1 MFKKTKWWIVC
12 GVFTAGLAHAGV
24 DFLEPLDGAVV
35 EPTFLTRFQV
45 TGLEVAPSSDTRPG
59 TGHHHLFI
67 NAVDIE
73 KNVVIPYDN
82 QHKHYGKGQ
91 TEAEIF
97 LQPGKYTLTL
107 QFGDSMHKSYGEQ
120 YRKKI
125 NITVEGKP

>member
-1 MFKKTKWWIVC
+1 MFSQAKWWMVGGVC
-12 GVFTAGLAHAGV
+12 MAGLAHAGV

-35 EPTFLTRFQV
+35 EPTFIARFQV

-73 KNVVIPYDN
+73 KNVVIPNDN

-91 TEAEIF
+91 TEAEVF

-107 QFGDSMHKSYGEQ
+107 QFGDSMHKSYGPQ

-125 NITVEGKP
+125 NITVVGKP

>member
-1 MFKKTKWWIVC
+1 MFSQAKWWMVGGVC
-12 GVFTAGLAHAGV
+12 MAGLAHAGV

-35 EPTFLTRFQV
+35 EPTFMARFQV

-73 KNVVIPYDN
+73 KNVVIPNDN

-91 TEAEIF
+91 TEAEVF

-107 QFGDSMHKSYGEQ
+107 QFGDSMHKSYG
-120 YRKKI
+120 
-125 NITVEGKP
+125 P

>member
-35 EPTFLTRFQV
+35 EPTFLARFQV

-107 QFGDSMHKSYGEQ
+107 QFGDSMHKSYGAE